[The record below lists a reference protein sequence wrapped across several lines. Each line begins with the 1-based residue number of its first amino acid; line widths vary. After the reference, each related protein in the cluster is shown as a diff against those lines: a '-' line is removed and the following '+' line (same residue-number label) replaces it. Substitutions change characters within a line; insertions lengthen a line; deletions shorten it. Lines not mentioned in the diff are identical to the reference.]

1 MTLYEALQ
9 YEAEWWFLPSF
20 TIPTLKEVDS
30 YNENIVNG
38 LAIDYGY
45 DYTHE
50 MSNDGMALF
59 CLLVAE
65 AIKE

>member
-9 YEAEWWFLPSF
+9 YEAEWWFMPYNFIELPMMSRF
-20 TIPTLKEVDS
+20 EPVSAELVNS
-30 YNENIVNG
+30 LIVE
-38 LAIDYGY
+38 YGY
-45 DYTHE
+45 ECT
-50 MSNDGMALF
+50 SNDNTLCYF